1 MKKDIILVGA
11 GGHCRSVIDVIEH
24 ENKFN
29 IIGVLDPNHK
39 FLTQVLNYPILGGDD
54 EIEKLS
60 KTINYFCI
68 TVGQTKSASIRINLF
83 ELIMKHGGYLPVIQ
97 SPLSHVSK
105 HAKIEEG
112 TIIMHNVLVNANAK
126 IGYNCIINT
135 GSLIE
140 HDVIV
145 GNHCHI
151 STKAVLNGRV
161 NVGNESFIG
170 SNTVVADSINI
181 CDNTIIGAGSVV
193 IRSNFNSGIYAGNPA
208 QKINVD

>member
-1 MKKDIILVGA
+1 MKKDIVLVGA

-60 KTINYFCI
+60 KTISCFCI
-68 TVGQTKSASIRINLF
+68 TVGQAKSASIRINLF
-83 ELIMKHGGYLPVIQ
+83 ELIKKHGGNLPLIQ

-105 HAKIEEG
+105 HAIIQEG
-112 TIIMHNVLVNANAK
+112 TIVMHNALVNTNAK

-151 STKAVLNGRV
+151 STKVVLNGRV

-170 SNTVVADSINI
+170 SNTVVADSISI
-181 CDNTIIGAGSVV
+181 ADKTVIGAGSVV
-193 IRSNFNSGIYAGNPA
+193 IRTNFSPGIYAGNPA